1 MSAPTQ
7 QRTAAPLRVL
17 LVEDDEGDA
26 LIVQDLLLDTPVAV
40 ELLRARTAAEAIE
53 LASQVDCA
61 LLDLDLPDAT
71 GLEPLRR
78 IRSSSPGLATVVL
91 TGLADES
98 RAVDAVAAGAQD
110 YLVKGQVDGE
120 LLAKSIRYAV
130 ERRRADAARRE
141 LEAARLE
148 ARENARLE
156 RGLLPVP
163 LVRDAALRLATAY
176 RPGRRRTLLG
186 GDFYDAVETAD
197 GAVHLVIGDVAGHGP
212 DEAAT
217 GVALRIAWRTLVLAG
232 AEPELVLSTLQQVL
246 VAERHA
252 EDVFTTLCTVTIA
265 PDRRRLSVRLAGH
278 PTPLLLGVG
287 GGAVPISPVRAGV
300 PLGVLE
306 DATWPEA
313 IVDLPRSFA
322 LMLYTDGIVEGAS
335 GRADGGRL
343 GDAWLAAQL
352 TDRASDP
359 AWHKDPYG
367 LLAELISR
375 AERANG
381 GPLADDVAVVL
392 VSGCA
397 AG

>member
-26 LIVQDLLLDTPVAV
+26 LIVEDLLLDTPVAV
-40 ELLRARTAAEAIE
+40 ELLRARTAAEAAE

-61 LLDLDLPDAT
+61 LVDLDLPDAT

-78 IRSSSPGLATVVL
+78 IRSASPSLATVVL

-163 LVRDAALRLATAY
+163 LVRDSGLRLATAY

-232 AEPELVLSTLQQVL
+232 AKPELVLSTLQQVL

-252 EDVFTTLCTVTIA
+252 EDVFTTLCMVTIA

-287 GGAVPISPVRAGV
+287 GGAVPISPARAGV

-397 AG
+397 GG